1 MLLCSFYSLL
11 LFLAQMR
18 TLSPFLCVVQSDTWS
33 VGSVM
38 KWDCWVSWFKIH
50 GGSCIWVG
58 VGEHSLYWE
67 TGKFWV
73 GRADLGSTKEE
84 DTESGHKSS
93 RHPSVLHAVGCA
105 FNTYLFSS
113 LLQRCMW
120 KSVCYWIITAELLAG
135 KWSRKGIIKN

>member
-1 MLLCSFYSLL
+1 M
-11 LFLAQMR
+11 
-18 TLSPFLCVVQSDTWS
+18 
-33 VGSVM
+33 
-38 KWDCWVSWFKIH
+38 
-50 GGSCIWVG
+50 
-58 VGEHSLYWE
+58 GEHSLYWE

-113 LLQRCMW
+113 LLQRCM
-120 KSVCYWIITAELLAG
+120 
-135 KWSRKGIIKN
+135 